1 MLINY
6 SEHRIIPTFSN
17 TSPIIQ
23 TSDLIIEVT
32 NKVPFI
38 SYFDLLFKM
47 YVIIGNN
54 CQIL

>member
-1 MLINY
+1 MLIHY
-6 SEHRIIPTFSN
+6 SELRIIPTFSN